1 MSWPSK
7 RTWPRVGL
15 QEAGEDFYGGTF
27 PRAIGAQ
34 VSKHLARLKTKCDF
48 SNSRDGTIELCESN
62 RFEHGHPLDEQAD
75 KLPPWLETISFDTVR
90 TDKVSVGRG
99 RVHRLHPGFL
109 TKSAESLEKNRVAF
123 LTSATDL
130 QISAKKSAHVLQE
143 NGVNLRD
150 RVRFSK
156 KSLARQDLEGVS
168 TPPEIRLTPINWI
181 RSIWKRLVDLLVG
194 DSAVPLKVE

>member
-99 RVHRLHPGFL
+99 RVHRLHPGL
-109 TKSAESLEKNRVAF
+109 GGARSEEHTSELQSRLHLVCRLLLEKKN
-123 LTSATDL
+123 T
-130 QISAKKSAHVLQE
+130 Q
-143 NGVNLRD
+143 
-150 RVRFSK
+150 
-156 KSLARQDLEGVS
+156 
-168 TPPEIRLTPINWI
+168 
-181 RSIWKRLVDLLVG
+181 RSNSHCAI
-194 DSAVPLKVE
+194 

>member
-109 TKSAESLEKNRVAF
+109 TKSAESLEKNRDRKSTR
-123 LTSATDL
+123 LNSSHGY
-130 QISAKKSAHVLQE
+130 ISYAVFCLKK
-143 NGVNLRD
+143 
-150 RVRFSK
+150 K
-156 KSLARQDLEGVS
+156 KRKHLDAASC
-168 TPPEIRLTPINWI
+168 TTH
-181 RSIWKRLVDLLVG
+181 
-194 DSAVPLKVE
+194 